1 MQKLK
6 RVALLMVLATGGG
19 TGTTALAED
28 FAPMG
33 SSEYTTLSA
42 AFEGGLPADA
52 SLLDNRAMEQTH
64 GQLWPLVGGIA
75 AIVGVDL
82 ALAGYFWGV
91 YVPSMGGGSCA
102 TCTIPTPSHR

>member
-1 MQKLK
+1 MMLK
-6 RVALLMVLATGGG
+6 TKCVALL
-19 TGTTALAED
+19 TALAVTGSLAAGASAEN
-28 FAPMG
+28 FAPTDA
-33 SSEYTTLSA
+33 EYLALA
-42 AFEGGLPADA
+42 ATFEGGLPGEA
-52 SLLDNRAMEQTH
+52 SLLDKRAMEQTH

-91 YVPSMGGGSCA
+91 YVPSTGRGSCT